1 MRIVNFILPCLV
13 LYSFSAPAVETIG
26 IYTKKNMP
34 KWQSEMKERAKELE
48 QLQQQNGAGKEHLTK
63 TDFPTTI
70 DDLSFS
76 ARQQLEREGLEP
88 FKDNVA
94 YHGLN
99 IKRADE
105 WCPDHLND
113 PGCEKYKA
121 AAEQQNANNANNTNN
136 QNNNSNNLNAE
147 DKEIVQAIVDF
158 LNPRNQAERDFFTA
172 LATDYVAKEDKDNSL
187 MLDDSFVYNF
197 LSENNNL
204 EKYKPG
210 LINLSGVA
218 ENDDL
223 KIYLD
228 WDEILIQISTVLDAT
243 LRKHGALVCENNR
256 SYQTG
261 IDTALWVATAAAAI
275 ASFGTGGVA
284 VAGGRAAVGAGL
296 KALAK
301 GASKVGLKSAGKTM
315 SKAGSKQLS
324 KAALKTS
331 FRTNLRGAA
340 ASSFG
345 TFGKNGTIRQT
356 FKHIRKKAGQN
367 LATKKSKLLLT
378 GAITGTIYETA
389 GKPLI
394 ANGIKKKNGT
404 TGKLYSLVA
413 SDISTEIINCQ
424 DLDYGEGCYAVCGY
438 GATNDDL
445 NEKVFKPI
453 LGQTYCVNESDFTL
467 YNTQT
472 KKPLMLNEEQY
483 AKVINV
489 LKTQVVDQGKN
500 KNIWKTL
507 TNQRD
512 NHHGCDWNEDDIDM
526 YFGTYIYDPDT
537 LEPSTNLIMEEVIR
551 LDD

>member
-1 MRIVNFILPCLV
+1 MPCLV
-13 LYSFSAPAVETIG
+13 LHVFSASAGETVG

-34 KWQSEMKERAKELE
+34 KWQAEMNERAKELE
-48 QLQQQNGAGKEHLTK
+48 QLQQKNGAGKEHLTK

-70 DDLSFS
+70 NDLSFLS
-76 ARQQLEREGLEP
+76 RIQLERESLETY
-88 FKDNVA
+88 KDKVA

-121 AAEQQNANNANNTNN
+121 ITEQQNATNTNNANS
-136 QNNNSNNLNAE
+136 QNNNPNNLNAE
-147 DKEIVQAIVDF
+147 DKEIIQAIVDF
-158 LNPRNQAERDFFTA
+158 LNPQNQAERDFFTA
-172 LATDYVAKEDKDNSL
+172 LATDYVTKEDKDNSL
-187 MLDDSFVYNF
+187 ILDNSFVYNF
-197 LSENNNL
+197 LSENNNF
-204 EKYKPG
+204 EKYKNG

-218 ENDDL
+218 EYDDL

-256 SYQTG
+256 SYQAG

-301 GASKVGLKSAGKTM
+301 GASKVGLKSAGKSM

-324 KAALKTS
+324 KAALKTN

-340 ASSFG
+340 ANTFG

-356 FKHIRKKAGQN
+356 FKHIGKKAGQN

-378 GAITGTIYETA
+378 GAITGAIYETA
-389 GKPLI
+389 GKPII

-404 TGKLYSLVA
+404 AGTLYSLVA

-438 GATNDDL
+438 GNTNDDL

-472 KKPLMLNEEQY
+472 KKPLMLNEEQFRN
-483 AKVINV
+483 VINK
-489 LKTQVVDQGKN
+489 LKTEVADKGQN
-500 KNIWKTL
+500 KNVWKTL
-507 TNQRD
+507 TNQK
-512 NHHGCDWNEDDIDM
+512 NGHHGCDWNEDDIDM

-537 LEPSTNLIMEEVIR
+537 MEPSSHLIMEEVVR